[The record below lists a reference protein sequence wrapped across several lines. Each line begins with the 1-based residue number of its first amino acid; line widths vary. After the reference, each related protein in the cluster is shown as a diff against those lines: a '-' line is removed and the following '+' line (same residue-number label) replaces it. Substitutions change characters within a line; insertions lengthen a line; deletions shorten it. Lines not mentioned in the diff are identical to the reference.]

1 MVFFDFIKHYNHLR
15 KEIYMENIEI
25 KRINNEL
32 YLKLNDLVDFQS
44 IYDKLDEKLLQG
56 ISQGIAEGSEDKTRT
71 IVKNMLLRG
80 MSDNDIMALAECN
93 QALVDQVRKSLS
105 VK

>member
-44 IYDKLDEKLLQG
+44 IYDKLDEK
-56 ISQGIAEGSEDKTRT
+56 
-71 IVKNMLLRG
+71 
-80 MSDNDIMALAECN
+80 
-93 QALVDQVRKSLS
+93 
-105 VK
+105 